1 MKNKAY
7 RLSVYIVVFLVCA
20 WQAGEKANENI
31 NSEYGR
37 QMQKLS
43 YQIDYADTYSPVFS
57 PYCNNTVQD
66 ANTTDTQEEKM
77 VYLTFDDGPSPRTG
91 EILDI
96 LKKHNIQATFFVIK
110 TIKRL
115 HRLRGRELP
124 RRHHPTILMIVGAI
138 CFLLYAF
145 TVVRIPSLA
154 IFRKIAFAGLFCN
167 LYCLLMLRFT
177 RRISTHLTAMGALS
191 ALLVLSALLR
201 LSTVL
206 PALSRRAT

>member
-1 MKNKAY
+1 MTYLAK
-7 RLSVYIVVFLVCA
+7 I
-20 WQAGEKANENI
+20 
-31 NSEYGR
+31 
-37 QMQKLS
+37 LS
-43 YQIDYADTYSPVFS
+43 YALHPTLIPIYGVGILMLYGTVYHYLPLRMQIYLLWDITLYSTILP
-57 PYCNNTVQD
+57 
-66 ANTTDTQEEKM
+66 A
-77 VYLTFDDGPSPRTG
+77 LTM
-91 EILDI
+91 IL
-96 LKKHNIQATFFVIK
+96 L
-110 TIKRL
+110 KRL

-191 ALLVLSALLR
+191 ALLVMLNIVGEQILFWPMLGTLLLSGILASVRLYMGRHRSLQLLAAYVGGFIVSVIAM
-201 LSTVL
+201 LYIQ
-206 PALSRRAT
+206 